1 MIVTILGAN
10 SLLGQHLVQYIQRS
24 SDTSVELNTWT
35 YFGKFEPRLSGIELS
50 SINHSSGLEALQ
62 NVVQRSDIVFNLHEL
77 QDLSLLP
84 DKQRLWLHN
93 VGFVKTVL
101 SSIRCP
107 LLHLSSVF
115 LQCSSRWPNVF
126 EGEADPIKYMDQ
138 WPFWDY
144 CKSKYDAEELI
155 LSAPVNAYVMRC
167 VPAYGEGDKCS
178 VLTDL
183 IKFAS
188 NGDIVSV
195 GDSDGAFEMAYAG
208 NLAEGLWNAALH
220 LLSSVDI
227 RKAVPHGTTPEVP
240 AKSIKDTI
248 ILSDETPKKNI
259 FPLFKPV
266 LTTGKRN
273 MIQCC
278 IPFVPLFYI
287 YYVVTLLVN
296 VLSGYITMPMCIR
309 KLPHPS
315 VLYLCFRHWT
325 FFNTKKSR
333 LVLDYQPSIKVEEAL
348 NRCQLYYRHLQPQD
362 IPSYSWSPICD

>member
-1 MIVTILGAN
+1 MLALSKRYCLQSDALSYICPLCFYNV
-10 SLLGQHLVQYIQRS
+10 HLVGQMS
-24 SDTSVELNTWT
+24 SKE
-35 YFGKFEPRLSGIELS
+35 KP
-50 SINHSSGLEALQ
+50 
-62 NVVQRSDIVFNLHEL
+62 
-77 QDLSLLP
+77 
-84 DKQRLWLHN
+84 
-93 VGFVKTVL
+93 
-101 SSIRCP
+101 
-107 LLHLSSVF
+107 
-115 LQCSSRWPNVF
+115 
-126 EGEADPIKYMDQ
+126 
-138 WPFWDY
+138 
-144 CKSKYDAEELI
+144 I
-155 LSAPVNAYVMRC
+155 LSNIWTNGHFGTIASPR
-167 VPAYGEGDKCS
+167 DKCS

-227 RKAVPHGTTPEVP
+227 RKAAPHGTTPEVP

-333 LVLDYQPSIKVEEAL
+333 LVLDYQPSIKFEDAL
-348 NRCQLYYRHLQPQD
+348 NRCQMYYRHLQPQD
-362 IPSYSWSPICD
+362 IPSYSWSPNESLYKILSSAESSLRDLMEPQMVGTVIDPIAILNVMFGINNNWVMAPCPPRDIVLDFRKQLDRAEREGKEVQFKVVCRSEAVTQ